1 MSINLGQSGSL
12 EPSFPFYRKK
22 AILRATHL
30 FLRRSAGPL
39 SSGVLVGGRDERSAR
54 LLGGR
59 ACIAVGSRSSSF
71 CIPPASSI
79 SPARVRVLVQ
89 LSGDNGFG
97 GFVSGEICMRYVCR
111 VCRGALL
118 RCGFLFLAML
128 VRRWWW
134 RRRGIRF
141 PGPFLAPLAFP
152 SDVNGGTRKE
162 GIRRIPCV
170 GVRVVDC
177 SAVSLRWWLWR
188 RVLSR
193 VLWWLREVRQ
203 DGVRIKLQLPTAPV
217 VGELWSRIGGARGV
231 FLADVHSTMTS
242 SRPPRR
248 VTTAA
253 QFKASCDGVPPDL
266 GRPGRLLRR
275 RPWSTEPPGDFG

>member
-1 MSINLGQSGSL
+1 MGVFASNLSAVLAAAACTVADVAAAGWLSCALLLWDGCGAAAQPTAEQPLYMSINLGQSGSL

-217 VGELWSRIGGARGV
+217 VGEL
-231 FLADVHSTMTS
+231 
-242 SRPPRR
+242 
-248 VTTAA
+248 
-253 QFKASCDGVPPDL
+253 
-266 GRPGRLLRR
+266 
-275 RPWSTEPPGDFG
+275 

>member
-1 MSINLGQSGSL
+1 LAAAACTVADVAAAGWLSCALLLWDGCGAAAQPTAEQPLYMSINLGQSGSL

-111 VCRGALL
+111 VCRGGFASL
-118 RCGFLFLAML
+118 RLP
-128 VRRWWW
+128 
-134 RRRGIRF
+134 F
-141 PGPFLAPLAFP
+141 PGDAGAALVVASQGNKISWSLPRPF
-152 SDVNGGTRKE
+152 S
-162 GIRRIPCV
+162 
-170 GVRVVDC
+170 
-177 SAVSLRWWLWR
+177 
-188 RVLSR
+188 
-193 VLWWLREVRQ
+193 
-203 DGVRIKLQLPTAPV
+203 
-217 VGELWSRIGGARGV
+217 
-231 FLADVHSTMTS
+231 
-242 SRPPRR
+242 
-248 VTTAA
+248 
-253 QFKASCDGVPPDL
+253 VP
-266 GRPGRLLRR
+266 LRR
-275 RPWSTEPPGDFG
+275 QWWD